1 MALVLILW
9 VLDCPPRPPPP
20 SFCLEKD
27 WVSSLLVVCLSV
39 TFRSDSF
46 SLELGDSTPIASFLD
61 DEAGSSNHDGS
72 PPTKKGTHS
81 TANVEAQAIFL
92 AE

>member
-1 MALVLILW
+1 MDAQL
-9 VLDCPPRPPPP
+9 
-20 SFCLEKD
+20 
-27 WVSSLLVVCLSV
+27 SLSPNLLLLPG
-39 TFRSDSF
+39 DSF
-46 SLELGDSTPIASFLD
+46 SLELGDSTPIPSFLD

>member
-1 MALVLILW
+1 MCFVANLCSDLYVFL
-9 VLDCPPRPPPP
+9 
-20 SFCLEKD
+20 SQ
-27 WVSSLLVVCLSV
+27 VSSLLVVCLSV